1 MIRKLFLFAVFF
13 GISTGFVFSQS
24 FVKTADIFKKSNNDS
39 YIGQLNITQNQAI
52 DSLIYR
58 YILLSK
64 KVYKE
69 KNYYGMEGCRIQIYR
84 SSNRNAREESNKARA
99 KFMEKFPDIVTY
111 QIFAEP
117 GYWAIRAGDFRNKTE
132 AQKLFLAVD
141 REFPD
146 SYIVPDIIHFP
157 DQIKK

>member
-24 FVKTADIFKKSNNDS
+24 FVKTADLFMRPDNDS
-39 YIGQLNITQNQAI
+39 NIGQLNISQNQAI

-58 YILLSK
+58 YILMSK
-64 KVYKE
+64 KTYKE

-111 QIFAEP
+111 QIFADP
-117 GYWAIRAGDFRNKTE
+117 GYFAIRAGDFRNKAE
-132 AQKLFLAVD
+132 ALKLFLTVSK
-141 REFPD
+141 EFPD

-157 DQIKK
+157 DQINK

>member
-1 MIRKLFLFAVFF
+1 MIRKLYVFAVFF

-24 FVKTADIFKKSNNDS
+24 FVKTSDLFKRPDNESS
-39 YIGQLNITQNQAI
+39 IGQLNVTQNQAI

-58 YILLSK
+58 YMLLGK
-64 KVYKE
+64 KTFKE

-111 QIFAEP
+111 QIFADP
-117 GYWAIRAGDFRNKTE
+117 GYFAIRAGDFRNKAE
-132 AQKLFLAVD
+132 ALKLFLTVSK
-141 REFPD
+141 EFPD
-146 SYIVPDIIHFP
+146 SYIVPDIINFP

>member
-13 GISTGFVFSQS
+13 GIATGSGFSQS
-24 FVKTADIFKKSNNDS
+24 FVKTADLFKRADNDS
-39 YIGQLNITQNQAI
+39 HTGQLNITQNQAI
-52 DSLIYR
+52 DSLVYR

-64 KVYKE
+64 KIYKE

-111 QIFAEP
+111 QIFADP
-117 GYWAIRAGDFRNKTE
+117 GYFAIRAGDFRNKAE
-132 AQKLFLAVD
+132 ALKLFLTVSK
-141 REFPD
+141 EFPD
-146 SYIVPDIIHFP
+146 SYIVPDIINFP

>member
-24 FVKTADIFKKSNNDS
+24 FVKTADIFKRADNDL
-39 YIGQLNITQNQAI
+39 YTGQLNITQNQAI

-58 YILLSK
+58 YILMSK

-111 QIFAEP
+111 QIFADP
-117 GYWAIRAGDFRNKTE
+117 GYFAIRAGDFRNKAE
-132 AQKLFLAVD
+132 ALKLFLTVSK
-141 REFPD
+141 EFPD
-146 SYIVPDIIHFP
+146 SYIVPDIINFP

>member
-1 MIRKLFLFAVFF
+1 MIRKLYLFAVFF

-24 FVKTADIFKKSNNDS
+24 FVKTADLFKRADNESS
-39 YIGQLNITQNQAI
+39 IGQLNVTQNQAI

-58 YILLSK
+58 YILLNK
-64 KVYKE
+64 KTYKE

-111 QIFAEP
+111 QIFADP
-117 GYWAIRAGDFRNKTE
+117 GYFAIRAGDFRNKAE
-132 AQKLFLAVD
+132 ALKLFLIVSK
-141 REFPD
+141 EFPD
-146 SYIVPDIIHFP
+146 SYIVPDIINFP